1 MDEKIFNRVEKKYL
15 IDTTKRDALLA
26 EIKKHMEKD
35 RYFHSEVYNIYF
47 DTDNYD
53 LIIQSI
59 DHPIFKEK
67 LRARSYG
74 GFDKVFLE
82 IKTKIKGAAYRHD
95 FLENDGLDDDNNFGY
110 KRRLLITHKD
120 FNEFMRGKATAEEI
134 AARKIEE
141 KTDLQIAKEVDYII
155 KKFNLK
161 PKILIYYNRESFTGE
176 NNLRITFD
184 KNLKFR
190 NQNIRFRKNFKDKS
204 FFKNEKNIIMEIKAK
219 DAMPLWLTK
228 VLSAEHIYP
237 EQFSKIG
244 KVYETLRK
252 EQNV

>member
-1 MDEKIFNRVEKKYL
+1 MDAKIFNRVEKKYL
-15 IDTTKRDALLA
+15 IQKSDYDFLLA

-35 RYFHSEVYNIYF
+35 RYFRSEVYNIYF
-47 DTDNYD
+47 DTDNFD

-59 DHPIFKEK
+59 DRPLFKEK

-82 IKTKIKGAAYRHD
+82 IKTKIRGAAYRDD
-95 FLENDGLDDDNNFGY
+95 FLEKDDFEDDHNFGF
-110 KRRLLITHKD
+110 KRRILITHKD
-120 FNEFMRGKATAEEI
+120 FNELMKGKTTAEKL
-134 AARKIEE
+134 AQRKVEE
-141 KTDLQIAKEVDYII
+141 NSDLQIAKEVDYII

-176 NNLRITFD
+176 NSLRITFD
-184 KNLKFR
+184 KNLRFR
-190 NQNIRFRKNFKDKS
+190 HENIRFRKNSKDKS

-219 DAMPLWLTK
+219 DAMPLWLVK
-228 VLSAEHIYP
+228 VLSAAHIYP
-237 EQFSKIG
+237 EQFSKVG